1 MTEPANGNYCLECD
15 ANNGD
20 CNDAYKYAK
29 DANQLRDSMIGYGK
43 RTIHYENEISI
54 FQFYVKC
61 ARSMDLWFSFHVMEN
76 CHLRNNSR
84 FPKRI
89 RP

>member
-43 RTIHYENEISI
+43 RTIHYKNDIDFLVLCEMCKVYGSLV
-54 FQFYVKC
+54 QFPCDGK
-61 ARSMDLWFSFHVMEN
+61 LSFT
-76 CHLRNNSR
+76 
-84 FPKRI
+84 
-89 RP
+89 